1 MGSSQVQSAISGNSS
16 PFFQVED
23 QFGHVKEMEIS
34 VFSEDDGLSFLQDL
48 SPEDREDALTQI
60 IAGFDFDEQ
69 TLDRLSK
76 MNYDQQISFLDEY
89 TSYEDY
95 LSTREK
101 VLKIPSSQVD
111 NFKKF
116 LKDNGY
122 SVPEMFLSE

>member
-1 MGSSQVQSAISGNSS
+1 
-16 PFFQVED
+16 
-23 QFGHVKEMEIS
+23 MEIS

-48 SPEDREDALTQI
+48 SPEDREDGLAQI

-122 SVPEMFLSE
+122 LVPEMFLNE